1 MDPAAPKVHVLLMHA
16 WGMGG
21 TIRATLNLA
30 AALSSDH
37 EVEVLSVV
45 RRRDT
50 PFFAFPA
57 GVKVTAIDDQRPRR
71 LHGPARLVRRGLRAV
86 PSRLVHR
93 ADRASRI
100 CTAWTDAWLWRRLH
114 AIAPGDIVIGTRP
127 ALNLLLPSVTRAG
140 VICIGQEHM
149 HLSAHPPLLRE
160 AIRRGYGRL
169 DAVTTLTHRDRDQY
183 RDLLGPRTPAVCLP
197 NAVAAATEPR
207 AALNAPVLLA
217 AGRLTHQKGFDRLLR
232 AFVPVAAQHPE
243 WTLRICGSGP
253 KRRQLQRLVEELG
266 IAGQV
271 VLRGRVANMARERAN
286 ASAFVLSSR
295 FEGLPMVLLE
305 AMAAGVPAVAFDCPT
320 GPREVIRHGVN
331 GLLVP
336 DGDEDALAAA
346 LLTVIEDVPL
356 RRALGAAAH
365 QSVAAYGPDA
375 VAEGFARLLSRLGA
389 APQPEAR
396 RSTRAIARVLLRA
409 ATRLLGQYR

>member
-1 MDPAAPKVHVLLMHA
+1 
-16 WGMGG
+16 MGG

-50 PFFAFPA
+50 PFFAFPD
-57 GVKVTAIDDQRPRR
+57 GVTVTAVDDQRPRQVQGATR
-71 LHGPARLVRRGLRAV
+71 LMRRVLRAM

-93 ADRASRI
+93 ADRAARI
-100 CTAWTDAWLWRRLH
+100 CTVWTDVALWRRLH

-149 HLSAHPPLLRE
+149 HLSAQPSALRE

-169 DAVTTLTHRDRDQY
+169 DAVTTLTDRDREQY
-183 RDLLGPRTPAVCLP
+183 ASLLGPGTPIVCLP
-197 NAVAAATEPR
+197 NAVALDGEPP

-243 WTLRICGSGP
+243 WTLRICGGGP
-253 KRRQLQRLVEELG
+253 KRRRLEQLIDELG
-266 IAGQV
+266 LEGRV
-271 VLRGRVANMARERAN
+271 VLRGRVANMARERAG

-305 AMAAGVPAVAFDCPT
+305 AMAAGLPAVAFDCPT
-320 GPREVIRHGVN
+320 GPREVIDDGVN
-331 GLLVP
+331 GLLVA

-356 RRALGAAAH
+356 RHALGAAARA
-365 QSVAAYGPDA
+365 SAAGHGPDA
-375 VAEGFARLLSRLGA
+375 AAQRFARLVSQQDAAAQPEPRRTARAARILASGTSRLHR
-389 APQPEAR
+389 P
-396 RSTRAIARVLLRA
+396 
-409 ATRLLGQYR
+409 YR